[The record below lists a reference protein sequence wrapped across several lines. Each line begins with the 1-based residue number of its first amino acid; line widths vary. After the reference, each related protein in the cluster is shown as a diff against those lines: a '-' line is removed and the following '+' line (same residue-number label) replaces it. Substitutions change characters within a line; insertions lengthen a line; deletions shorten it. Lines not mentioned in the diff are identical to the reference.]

1 MKTALHRS
9 NALPSPRSAR
19 AIATALLVLTGAAAV
34 LRLMDAVP
42 GWLVGLPRG
51 VHACASFEQAQAET
65 GLRIAFLRSLPDWH
79 PVTLRATTR
88 PVPAIAAT
96 LRPVRP
102 GLGVAGELVFYRSR
116 GGAIPD
122 RLRTPLA
129 TFHTVEVDLPRG
141 HKAILAAELLP
152 GGGTLQELAWS
163 EANQSTVMRF
173 GGRTVDLLGL
183 ARLIVDEDSR
193 AP

>member
-34 LRLMDAVP
+34 LRLVDAVP

-96 LRPVRP
+96 LRRP
-102 GLGVAGELVFYRSR
+102 GVAGELVFYRSR
-116 GGAIPD
+116 GDAIPD

-163 EANQSTVMRF
+163 EADQSTVMRF